1 MEQNEHK
8 TLDSLCRYMTDA
20 NDKGETWRVVAS
32 DGCIEIVADF
42 PPAADETDDDGK
54 KITGYIVTVGITEDD
69 IIRNLFNGR
78 AGYGAGSYLDVPVLD
93 GFTADSSVEELSLRL
108 AAFGY

>member
-1 MEQNEHK
+1 MDGV
-8 TLDSLCRYMTDA
+8 LARLCRYMTDA
-20 NDKGETWRVVAS
+20 NGRGETWHFYH
-32 DGCIEIVADF
+32 DNEKFLNLVADF
-42 PPAADETDDDGK
+42 PTAANETDDDGK
-54 KITGYIVTVGITEDD
+54 RIAGYIVTVGITEDD

-78 AGYGAGSYLDVPVLD
+78 ARHGAGSYLDVPVLS